1 MQCDSNH
8 FVMPD
13 LIRHPVDL
21 WPSGEQFI
29 ILLDTGMR
37 RYDGLC
43 RGIRNSYSN
52 HFVMPDLIRHPVDLW
67 PSGAQFIIL
76 LDTGMRRYDGLCR
89 GIRNSYS
96 NYFVM
101 RSEEHTSELQS

>member
-52 HFVMPDLIRHPVDLW
+52 YFVMPDLIRHPVKKYPHPTSHWKGKGD
-67 PSGAQFIIL
+67 S
-76 LDTGMRRYDGLCR
+76 
-89 GIRNSYS
+89 GIRCKDVEGNCA
-96 NYFVM
+96 
-101 RSEEHTSELQS
+101 